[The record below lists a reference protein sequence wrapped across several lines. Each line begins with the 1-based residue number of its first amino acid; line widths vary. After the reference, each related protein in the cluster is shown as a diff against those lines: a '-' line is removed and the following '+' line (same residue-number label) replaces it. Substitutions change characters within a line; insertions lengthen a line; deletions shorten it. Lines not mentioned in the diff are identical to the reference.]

1 PPRVRDRVD
10 FGRRAAAALPGRA
23 RHRSPARGAD
33 RRCRDGAGVAVRG
46 DQMSGGAVSLL
57 ARRLRVEEGSTLPL
71 VAGFGALA
79 LALVLV
85 AAAASSLYL
94 ERKQLFT
101 LADGAALVGAE
112 AFDLAD
118 AVVAADRARVV
129 LEPADVHRD
138 VAGFLTQTPNGGFEQ
153 LVLEEATTRDGES
166 ATVTLS
172 AVWRPPVVTV

>member
-1 PPRVRDRVD
+1 MGGFATP
-10 FGRRAAAALPGRA
+10 RA
-23 RHRSPARGAD
+23 RLAD
-33 RRCRDGAGVAVRG
+33 D
-46 DQMSGGAVSLL
+46 
-57 ARRLRVEEGSTLPL
+57 EGSTLPL
-71 VAGFGALA
+71 VAGFGALG

-118 AVVAADRARVV
+118 VQLVDGRPDVE
-129 LEPADVHRD
+129 LEAADVHRD
-138 VAGFLTQTPNGGFEQ
+138 VSAFLGSTPNGGFEG
-153 LVLEEATTRDGES
+153 LALEQATTPDGES

-172 AVWRPPVVTV
+172 AVWRPPIVTVFFPEGLRIEATATARAVFG

>member
-1 PPRVRDRVD
+1 MSTRRWRD
-10 FGRRAAAALPGRA
+10 
-23 RHRSPARGAD
+23 
-33 RRCRDGAGVAVRG
+33 
-46 DQMSGGAVSLL
+46 
-57 ARRLRVEEGSTLPL
+57 EEGSTLPL

-118 AVVAADRARVV
+118 VSVASGSPEAV
-129 LEPADVHRD
+129 LHSADVHRD
-138 VAGFLTQTPNGGFEQ
+138 VAAFLAATPNGGFEQ
-153 LVLEEATTRDGES
+153 LVLEQATTRDGET

-172 AVWRPPVVTV
+172 AVWRPPIVTVFFPEGVRIETTATARAVFG

>member
-1 PPRVRDRVD
+1 MKRVRLQDD
-10 FGRRAAAALPGRA
+10 
-23 RHRSPARGAD
+23 D
-33 RRCRDGAGVAVRG
+33 
-46 DQMSGGAVSLL
+46 
-57 ARRLRVEEGSTLPL
+57 GSTLPL
-71 VAGFGALA
+71 VAGFGALG

-118 AVVAADRARVV
+118 VTLDPVTGEPGV
-129 LEPADVHRD
+129 LLESADVHRD
-138 VAGFLTQTPNGGFEQ
+138 VTAFLAGTPNGGFEA
-153 LVLEEATTRDGES
+153 LVLEEASTRDGES

-172 AVWRPPVVTV
+172 AVWRPPLVTVFFPEGIRIETTAAARAIFG

>member
-1 PPRVRDRVD
+1 MRFDD
-10 FGRRAAAALPGRA
+10 
-23 RHRSPARGAD
+23 D
-33 RRCRDGAGVAVRG
+33 
-46 DQMSGGAVSLL
+46 
-57 ARRLRVEEGSTLPL
+57 EGSTMPL

-118 AVVAADRARVV
+118 VSVASGRPEAL
-129 LEPADVHRD
+129 LEPAGVRRD
-138 VAGFLTQTPNGGFEQ
+138 VEIFLAAAPTGAFEG
-153 LVLEEATTRDGES
+153 LALETATTRDGES

-172 AVWRPPVVTV
+172 AIWRPPVVSVLFPAGVRIQATATARAVFG

>member
-1 PPRVRDRVD
+1 MH
-10 FGRRAAAALPGRA
+10 GRLT
-23 RHRSPARGAD
+23 D
-33 RRCRDGAGVAVRG
+33 D
-46 DQMSGGAVSLL
+46 D
-57 ARRLRVEEGSTLPL
+57 GSTMPL

-118 AVVAADRARVV
+118 VTVASGRPEAL
-129 LEPADVHRD
+129 LEPADVRRD
-138 VAGFLTQTPNGGFEQ
+138 VAAFLAGTPNGGFEG
-153 LVLEEATTRDGES
+153 LALEEATTRDGET

-172 AVWRPPVVTV
+172 AIWRPPIVTVFFPEGLRIETTATARAVFG

>member
-1 PPRVRDRVD
+1 
-10 FGRRAAAALPGRA
+10 
-23 RHRSPARGAD
+23 
-33 RRCRDGAGVAVRG
+33 
-46 DQMSGGAVSLL
+46 M
-57 ARRLRVEEGSTLPL
+57 RLRDDDGSTMPL

-112 AFDLAD
+112 AFDLAE
-118 AVVAADRARVV
+118 VSVASGGPEAL
-129 LEPADVHRD
+129 LEPADVRRD
-138 VAGFLTQTPNGGFEQ
+138 VAAFLAGTPNGGFEE
-153 LVLEEATTRDGES
+153 LVLEEATTRDGET

-172 AVWRPPVVTV
+172 AIWRPPLVTVFFPEGLRIETTATARAVFG

>member
-1 PPRVRDRVD
+1 MRFRDD
-10 FGRRAAAALPGRA
+10 
-23 RHRSPARGAD
+23 D
-33 RRCRDGAGVAVRG
+33 
-46 DQMSGGAVSLL
+46 
-57 ARRLRVEEGSTLPL
+57 GSTMPL

-118 AVVAADRARVV
+118 VSVTAGRPEAL
-129 LEPADVHRD
+129 LEPADVRRD
-138 VAGFLTQTPNGGFEQ
+138 VAAFLAGTPNGGFEG
-153 LVLEEATTRDGES
+153 LVLEEATTRDGET

-172 AVWRPPVVTV
+172 AIWRPPLVTVFFPEGMRIETTATARAVFG

>member
-1 PPRVRDRVD
+1 
-10 FGRRAAAALPGRA
+10 
-23 RHRSPARGAD
+23 
-33 RRCRDGAGVAVRG
+33 
-46 DQMSGGAVSLL
+46 MM
-57 ARRLRVEEGSTLPL
+57 RRLREEEGSTLPL

-112 AFDLAD
+112 AFDLD
-118 AVVAADRARVV
+118 DVVVTDGTPGVV

-138 VAGFLTQTPNGGFEQ
+138 VAAFLASTPNGGFEG
-153 LVLEEATTRDGES
+153 LVLEEATTRDGETAS
-166 ATVTLS
+166 VTLS
-172 AVWRPPVVTV
+172 AVWRPPLVTVFFPEGLRIETTATARAVFG

>member
-1 PPRVRDRVD
+1 MSRWRDD
-10 FGRRAAAALPGRA
+10 
-23 RHRSPARGAD
+23 D
-33 RRCRDGAGVAVRG
+33 
-46 DQMSGGAVSLL
+46 
-57 ARRLRVEEGSTLPL
+57 GSTLPL

-85 AAAASSLYL
+85 AAAAFSLYL

-118 AVVAADRARVV
+118 VTVTSGRPEVV

-138 VAGFLTQTPNGGFEQ
+138 VAAFLTSTPNGGFEG
-153 LVLEEATTRDGES
+153 LVLEEATTRDGETAS
-166 ATVTLS
+166 VTLS
-172 AVWRPPVVTV
+172 AVWRPPLVTVFFPEGLRIQTTATARAVFG

>member
-1 PPRVRDRVD
+1 
-10 FGRRAAAALPGRA
+10 
-23 RHRSPARGAD
+23 
-33 RRCRDGAGVAVRG
+33 
-46 DQMSGGAVSLL
+46 M
-57 ARRLRVEEGSTLPL
+57 PL

-118 AVVAADRARVV
+118 VSVASGRPEAL
-129 LEPADVHRD
+129 LEPGDVRRD
-138 VAGFLTQTPNGGFEQ
+138 VAAFLAGTPNGGFEG

-172 AVWRPPVVTV
+172 SIWRPPLVTVFFPEGWRIETTATARAVFG

>member
-1 PPRVRDRVD
+1 
-10 FGRRAAAALPGRA
+10 
-23 RHRSPARGAD
+23 
-33 RRCRDGAGVAVRG
+33 
-46 DQMSGGAVSLL
+46 MSA
-57 ARRLRVEEGSTLPL
+57 RLRSALRADDGSTLPL

-112 AFDLAD
+112 AFDLGD
-118 AVVAADRARVV
+118 VRVV
-129 LEPADVHRD
+129 GGRPGVELDPRD
-138 VAGFLTQTPNGGFEQ
+138 VLRDVRGFLASSPNGGFDG

-172 AVWRPPVVTV
+172 AVWRPPIVTVFFPEGLRIEATATARAVFG

>member
-1 PPRVRDRVD
+1 MR
-10 FGRRAAAALPGRA
+10 L
-23 RHRSPARGAD
+23 GA
-33 RRCRDGAGVAVRG
+33 
-46 DQMSGGAVSLL
+46 
-57 ARRLRVEEGSTLPL
+57 RLRADDGSTLPL

-118 AVVAADRARVV
+118 VTVASGRPAVRLD
-129 LEPADVHRD
+129 PADVRRD
-138 VAGFLTQTPNGGFEQ
+138 VAAFLASTPNGGFEG
-153 LVLEEATTRDGES
+153 LVLENATTPDGAS
-166 ATVTLS
+166 ARVTLS
-172 AVWRPPVVTV
+172 AIWRPPIVTVFFPEGVRLEATATARAVFG

>member
-1 PPRVRDRVD
+1 MNT
-10 FGRRAAAALPGRA
+10 RRWC
-23 RHRSPARGAD
+23 D
-33 RRCRDGAGVAVRG
+33 D
-46 DQMSGGAVSLL
+46 
-57 ARRLRVEEGSTLPL
+57 EGSTMPL

-118 AVVAADRARVV
+118 VTVTDGRPGVM
-129 LEPADVHRD
+129 LEPADVRRD
-138 VAGFLTQTPNGGFEQ
+138 VAAFLASTPNGGFEG
-153 LVLEEATTRDGES
+153 LVLEEATTRDGETAS
-166 ATVTLS
+166 VTLS
-172 AVWRPPVVTV
+172 AVWRPPIVTVFFPEGLRIETTATARAVFG

>member
-1 PPRVRDRVD
+1 
-10 FGRRAAAALPGRA
+10 
-23 RHRSPARGAD
+23 
-33 RRCRDGAGVAVRG
+33 
-46 DQMSGGAVSLL
+46 MK
-57 ARRLRVEEGSTLPL
+57 RLRLKDDDGSTLPL
-71 VAGFGALA
+71 VAGFGALG

-118 AVVAADRARVV
+118 VTLDPVTGEPGV
-129 LEPADVHRD
+129 LLESADVHRD
-138 VAGFLTQTPNGGFEQ
+138 VSAFLAGTPNGGFEA
-153 LVLEEATTRDGES
+153 LVLEEASTRDGAS

-172 AVWRPPVVTV
+172 AVWRPPLVTVFFPEGIRIETTATARAIFG

>member
-1 PPRVRDRVD
+1 M
-10 FGRRAAAALPGRA
+10 RRE
-23 RHRSPARGAD
+23 
-33 RRCRDGAGVAVRG
+33 
-46 DQMSGGAVSLL
+46 
-57 ARRLRVEEGSTLPL
+57 EEGSTLPL

-118 AVVAADRARVV
+118 VVLASGGPAVD

-138 VAGFLTQTPNGGFEQ
+138 VTAFLAATPNGGFEQ
-153 LVLEEATTRDGES
+153 LVLEEATSRDGES

-172 AVWRPPVVTV
+172 AVWRPPVVTVFFPEGLRIEATATARAVFG

>member
-1 PPRVRDRVD
+1 VRVR
-10 FGRRAAAALPGRA
+10 L
-23 RHRSPARGAD
+23 RG
-33 RRCRDGAGVAVRG
+33 
-46 DQMSGGAVSLL
+46 
-57 ARRLRVEEGSTLPL
+57 EEGSTLPL

-118 AVVAADRARVV
+118 VVVGPDGPGVV
-129 LEPADVHRD
+129 LDPADVKRD
-138 VAGFLTQTPNGGFEQ
+138 VTAFLAATPNGGFEG
-153 LVLEEATTRDGES
+153 LALEQATTRDGET
-166 ATVTLS
+166 AVVTLS
-172 AVWRPPVVTV
+172 AVWRPPVVTVFFPEGLRIEATATARAVFG

>member
-1 PPRVRDRVD
+1 MKLRDED
-10 FGRRAAAALPGRA
+10 
-23 RHRSPARGAD
+23 
-33 RRCRDGAGVAVRG
+33 
-46 DQMSGGAVSLL
+46 
-57 ARRLRVEEGSTLPL
+57 GSTLPL

-118 AVVAADRARVV
+118 VTLDTGHPDVRLD
-129 LEPADVHRD
+129 PADVRRD
-138 VAGFLTQTPNGGFEQ
+138 VTAFLATTPTGGFEG
-153 LVLEEATTRDGES
+153 LVLEEATSRDGAS
-166 ATVTLS
+166 ATVTVS
-172 AVWRPPVVTV
+172 SIWRPPVVTVFFPEGLRIEATATARAVFG

>member
-1 PPRVRDRVD
+1 MSRWRDD
-10 FGRRAAAALPGRA
+10 
-23 RHRSPARGAD
+23 D
-33 RRCRDGAGVAVRG
+33 
-46 DQMSGGAVSLL
+46 
-57 ARRLRVEEGSTLPL
+57 GSTLPL

-101 LADGAALVGAE
+101 LADGAALAGAE

-118 AVVAADRARVV
+118 VTVTSGRPEVV

-138 VAGFLTQTPNGGFEQ
+138 VATFLTSTPNGGFEG
-153 LVLEEATTRDGES
+153 LVLEEATTRDGETAS
-166 ATVTLS
+166 VTLS
-172 AVWRPPVVTV
+172 AVWRPPIVTVFLPEGLRIQTTATARAVFG

>member
-1 PPRVRDRVD
+1 VSAPRWRD
-10 FGRRAAAALPGRA
+10 
-23 RHRSPARGAD
+23 
-33 RRCRDGAGVAVRG
+33 
-46 DQMSGGAVSLL
+46 
-57 ARRLRVEEGSTLPL
+57 EEGSTLPL

-118 AVVAADRARVV
+118 VAVAGGRPEVE

-138 VAGFLTQTPNGGFEQ
+138 VVSFLASTPNGGFEG
-153 LVLEEATTRDGES
+153 LALEEATTRDGETAS
-166 ATVTLS
+166 VTLS
-172 AVWRPPVVTV
+172 AVWRPPIVTLFFPEGVRIETTATARAVFG